1 MRTCLTSCPEA
12 LVFDI
17 VGVSHDF
24 TAYRDEL
31 ARGKAQRLPSIWPNR
46 QSGCKVRQRGNQEAC
61 LKINVREPSD
71 NNVHV
76 IQLRGDLKLGDP
88 VDGLRQACLCLMS
101 EGENRFV
108 INLTEVPMID
118 SSGIG
123 VLVRT
128 LTQAKQHGGSL
139 KLVNPS
145 QFALQTLKIVG
156 LLSLFELFDDETQA
170 IQSFQ

>member
-1 MRTCLTSCPEA
+1 ME
-12 LVFDI
+12 
-17 VGVSHDF
+17 
-24 TAYRDEL
+24 
-31 ARGKAQRLPSIWPNR
+31 
-46 QSGCKVRQRGNQEAC
+46 
-61 LKINVREPSD
+61 INVREPSD

-88 VDGLRQACLCLMS
+88 VDGLRQACLGLMS

-128 LTQAKQHGGSL
+128 LTQAKQHGGAL

-145 QFALQTLKIVG
+145 KFALQTLKIVG